1 MMKKILIFLTFT
13 ILLSSCSSM
22 PKDEQDLT
30 VSIIKT
36 KSAMQLE
43 RGNNEYRWNNYD
55 SALALYS
62 KALSSSSSVD
72 WQPGVIRSL
81 VQISR
86 TLDQLKQAEKSRQY
100 ALAAR
105 GFRESIENKALNIL
119 TQNRIAEW
127 YYFQDDINK
136 SLTLIDQAILQG
148 KNLESEEAGETWR
161 IKASILKKK
170 ENYEAALSAIDEA
183 VNLDKKGLFL
193 GELASDYYI
202 KSSLLSLS
210 GKYPEAVV
218 SMEAAL
224 EKDKFIENSS
234 GIAMDLYGLGKI
246 HEKNGN
252 SDKALEYYNRLYLFY
267 LGSNNTI
274 PDFLLDAINS
284 LTNKENWLAEIEWP
298 LS

>member
-1 MMKKILIFLTFT
+1 MKKILILIIFSV
-13 ILLSSCSSM
+13 ILSSCSSM
-22 PKDEQDLT
+22 PKDERDMN

-36 KSAMQLE
+36 QSAVLLE
-43 RGNNEYRWNNYD
+43 RGNNEYGWNNYD

-62 KALSSSSSVD
+62 KALASSSSVD

-86 TLDQLKQAEKSRQY
+86 TLDQLDQSEKSRQY

-105 GFRESIENKALNIL
+105 GFKESIEDKALNIL

-127 YYFQDDINK
+127 YYFQDEMDK
-136 SLTLIDQAILQG
+136 SLTLIDQAILDG
-148 KNLESEEAGETWR
+148 KNLGFEEVGETWR
-161 IKASILKKK
+161 IKAVILKKGK
-170 ENYEAALSAIDEA
+170 KYEEALSAIEEA
-183 VNLDKKGLFL
+183 IQIDQKGLFL

-202 KSSLLSLS
+202 KSSILSLS
-210 GKYPEAVV
+210 GKYSEAIMF
-218 SMEAAL
+218 MEEAL

-252 SDKALEYYNRLYLFY
+252 SDKALEYFKRLYLVY
-267 LGSNNTI
+267 LGSDNNTI
-274 PDFLLDAINS
+274 PDFLLDSIDS
-284 LTNKENWLAEIEWP
+284 LTNKENWLPEIEHQ
-298 LS
+298 